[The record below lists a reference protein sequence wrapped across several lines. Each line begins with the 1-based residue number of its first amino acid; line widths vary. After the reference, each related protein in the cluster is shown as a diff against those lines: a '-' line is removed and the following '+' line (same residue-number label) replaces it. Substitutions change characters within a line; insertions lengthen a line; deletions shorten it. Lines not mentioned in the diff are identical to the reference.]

1 MTNTRTV
8 GGIDDSDKVHPL
20 NGPPRPHAGG
30 DGAGTDLGR
39 NTLLT
44 EAPMFN
50 HLFDIDG
57 KSVIEFERIDFGVQE
72 VSLDGEIVWW
82 RRYGQRDLEI

>member
-1 MTNTRTV
+1 MPNEQKKIRNKRNNQRQ
-8 GGIDDSDKVHPL
+8 GGF
-20 NGPPRPHAGG
+20 
-30 DGAGTDLGR
+30 
-39 NTLLT
+39 
-44 EAPMFN
+44 MFN